1 MVFQKGYKYTDE
13 HRKHLSEACLG
24 RKHAPM
30 SEEAKQKL
38 SKERKGV
45 KRPMSVIIKTHL
57 TKTGRTEFT
66 GFVKPLNI
74 RFRQSSEYMTWRTNV
89 FTRDNWT
96 CQLCGKRGNLEV
108 HHIKSFSKYPELR
121 LNIDNGVTL
130 CPECHAMVDE
140 YRNNSSRK
148 KQ

>member
-1 MVFQKGYKYTDE
+1 MIKLYILVFILCT
-13 HRKHLSEACLG
+13 LI
-24 RKHAPM
+24 
-30 SEEAKQKL
+30 
-38 SKERKGV
+38 
-45 KRPMSVIIKTHL
+45 SVIAVPV
-57 TKTGRTEFT
+57 GSR
-66 GFVKPLNI
+66 
-74 RFRQSSEYMTWRTNV
+74 SEWGIIITPCRYCPATN
-89 FTRDNWT
+89 
-96 CQLCGKRGNLEV
+96 NLEV